1 MKQLYH
7 HTVGIDW
14 STKDYQVSVV
24 DSTGAIVDEFVVSHS
39 NQGMVELVDRLGRH
53 SGGDSASVGVSIE
66 IPRGAAVETLI
77 KHGFHVYSINPKQLD
92 RFRDRHT
99 VAGAKDDRRDAY
111 VLADSLRTDLHLF
124 RRLAMNSAVVV
135 QIREFSRADEEIGTE
150 INRLTS
156 RLREQLHRFFPQM
169 LKLSPS
175 ADDPWIWT
183 LLDAASTPRKARAL
197 RANRIER
204 ILKEHRIR
212 RVGTRE
218 VIAELAAPDLF
229 VGPGTTEA
237 AEAHIRFLLPRLHL
251 LHSQRKVC
259 EKEMKRLLQELPAGE
274 DDQGNT
280 NEHRD
285 VDVIL
290 SLPGIGIRIAATM
303 LAEAD
308 EAIAARDLNAL
319 RSHGGSAPVTRRSGT
334 RKLVLMRRACNNR
347 LRDALYHMA
356 RVGASR
362 DPGCQRIYAA
372 LRRRGHGHGR
382 ALRSVANHQ
391 LKILLA
397 MLRANTLYDPAYC
410 RRVPTEIE
418 KEAA

>member
-1 MKQLYH
+1 
-7 HTVGIDW
+7 
-14 STKDYQVSVV
+14 
-24 DSTGAIVDEFVVSHS
+24 
-39 NQGMVELVDRLGRH
+39 
-53 SGGDSASVGVSIE
+53 
-66 IPRGAAVETLI
+66 
-77 KHGFHVYSINPKQLD
+77 
-92 RFRDRHT
+92 
-99 VAGAKDDRRDAY
+99 
-111 VLADSLRTDLHLF
+111 
-124 RRLAMNSAVVV
+124 
-135 QIREFSRADEEIGTE
+135 
-150 INRLTS
+150 
-156 RLREQLHRFFPQM
+156 
-169 LKLSPS
+169 
-175 ADDPWIWT
+175 
-183 LLDAASTPRKARAL
+183 
-197 RANRIER
+197 
-204 ILKEHRIR
+204 
-212 RVGTRE
+212 
-218 VIAELAAPDLF
+218 
-229 VGPGTTEA
+229 
-237 AEAHIRFLLPRLHL
+237 
-251 LHSQRKVC
+251 
-259 EKEMKRLLQELPAGE
+259 
-274 DDQGNT
+274 
-280 NEHRD
+280 
-285 VDVIL
+285 
-290 SLPGIGIRIAATM
+290 M